1 MNTLIVVQTQSLA
14 LAMRRHLAKDV
25 YCVGYGDAIN
35 GRQFEKIIVLHRPN
49 TANEIAW
56 QKKLRCRVAP
66 NGIFLEGELE

>member
-25 YCVGYGDAIN
+25 YCVGYGDAVS
-35 GRQFEKIIVLHRPN
+35 GRQFEKIIVLHRPD

-56 QKKLRCRVAP
+56 LNKLRCRVAP
-66 NGIFLEGELE
+66 NGIFLEEESK